1 MAIPTRERLE
11 RWAKGYTSLWNAGD
25 KRAWVANWKA
35 VAPGDFRMVDPVGTP
50 EKRGFEECAAKP
62 FDLFQP
68 GLELVVPDATK
79 FICANEVAWV
89 MENHFTVEGELIV
102 MRSIEEFR
110 FDADGSVVIR
120 TFYDV
125 PKPDSALGRYFFSK
139 YLPGIG

>member
-1 MAIPTRERLE
+1 MAIPTREQLE

-25 KRAWVANWKA
+25 KVAWVANWKA
-35 VAPGDFRMVDPVGTP
+35 VAPGDFRMLDPVGTP

-68 GLELVVPDATK
+68 GLELVVPEATK

-89 MENHFTVEGELIV
+89 MENHFKVEGELIV

-110 FDADGSVVIR
+110 FDAGGSVVIR

-125 PKPDSALGRYFFSK
+125 PKPDSPLGRYFFSK